1 MLNLHGMLLC
11 FHSKYMKINKYNSL
25 VFALLFGFG
34 LSGQAQTKQWTLEEC
49 VRYALDNNITIKLSE
64 LDVKNA
70 DIDKKD
76 AFGNY
81 LPSVN
86 GNASHSWNIG
96 LNQDVTT
103 GLLRNQTTQYSS
115 VGLSAGVDIYKGL
128 QIQNTY
134 RRTKLSIIASQY
146 QLLKMQEDISLNVA
160 NAFLQILSYKEEVK
174 VKKEQLTID
183 EKRLKRSEEM
193 VNAGT
198 IPRGDLYD
206 LKATIA
212 TDQQAITVS
221 ENNLLISKLSLA
233 QLLQLKEFADF
244 DVIDDT
250 NAKDENNIMAQS
262 PIDIYNK
269 AKETRTEL
277 KLAQTNLEIAEKN
290 VAIAKGAYQP
300 TLSAFY
306 NFNTRASY
314 SDIITGTTPNTANPT
329 SQIGFVEGT
338 NQAVLQNNFSPVLG
352 GPQPILDQFSDNKGQ
367 SFGLQLSVPIF
378 NGFSVRNNVERNKVN
393 LEKSKIDLEQKS
405 LDLQRNVYTA
415 FTNAKGALN
424 TYESSTV
431 TLEARQQAYNYA
443 KEKYDVG
450 LMNSFDFTQA
460 QTLLTNAQS
469 DVIRTKY
476 DYIFKIKILEFYFG
490 IPIVPII
497 TK

>member
-1 MLNLHGMLLC
+1 
-11 FHSKYMKINKYNSL
+11 MKINKYNSL
-25 VFALLFGFG
+25 VIAMLFGFG
-34 LSGQAQTKQWTLEEC
+34 LTGQAQSKQWTLEEC
-49 VRYALDNNITIKLSE
+49 VRYALENNITVKLSE

-70 DIDKKD
+70 EIDKRG
-76 AFGNY
+76 ALGNY

-103 GLLRNQTTQYSS
+103 GILRNQTTQYSS
-115 VGLSAGVDIYKGL
+115 VGLNAGVDIYKGL
-128 QIQNTY
+128 QNQNTM
-134 RRTKLSIIASQY
+134 RRAKLSIIASRY

-160 NAFLQILSYKEEVK
+160 SAFLQILSNKEDLK

-183 EKRLKRSEEM
+183 EKRFARSEEM

-198 IPRGDLYD
+198 IPRGDLFD
-206 LKATIA
+206 LKATVA
-212 TDQQAITVS
+212 TDKQNIAVS

-244 DVIDDT
+244 DVVDDT
-250 NAKDENNIMAQS
+250 KVADENNILAQT
-262 PIDIYNK
+262 PVEIYNK

-314 SDIITGTTPNTANPT
+314 SDIITGSTPNTANPT

-338 NQAVLQNNFSPVLG
+338 NQAVLQNNFTPVLG
-352 GPQPILDQFSDNKGQ
+352 KADPIFDQFRDNKGQ
-367 SFGLQLSVPIF
+367 SFGFQLSVPIF
-378 NGFSVRNNVERNKVN
+378 NGFSVRNNVERNKVS

-415 FTNAKGALN
+415 FTDAKAALN
-424 TYESSTV
+424 TFEASTV

-476 DYIFKIKILEFYFG
+476 DYMFKIKILEFYFG

>member
-1 MLNLHGMLLC
+1 
-11 FHSKYMKINKYNSL
+11 MKINKYNSL

-443 KEKYDVG
+443 KEKYAVG

>member
-1 MLNLHGMLLC
+1 
-11 FHSKYMKINKYNSL
+11 MKINKYNSL
-25 VFALLFGFG
+25 VFAMLFGLG

-49 VRYALDNNITIKLSE
+49 VRYALDNNITIKQTE
-64 LDVKNA
+64 LDVKTA
-70 DIDKKD
+70 DIDKKG

-81 LPSVN
+81 LPSVS

-115 VGLSAGVDIYKGL
+115 VGLNAGVDIYKGL
-128 QIQNTY
+128 QNQNAY
-134 RRTKLSIIASQY
+134 RKAKLSIVASKY

-160 NAFLQILSYKEEVK
+160 NAFLQILSNKEDLK
-174 VKKEQLTID
+174 IKKEQLIID

-206 LKATIA
+206 LKATVA
-212 TDQQAITVS
+212 TDQQNITVS

-233 QLLQLKEFADF
+233 QLLQLKEFTDF
-244 DVIDDT
+244 DVVDDT
-250 NAKDENNIMAQS
+250 NAKDENNIMAQN

-300 TLSAFY
+300 TLTGFY
-306 NFNTRASY
+306 GFNTRASY
-314 SDIITGTTPNTANPT
+314 SDQIKLDANDKPYT
-329 SQIGFVEGT
+329 V
-338 NQAVLQNNFSPVLG
+338 
-352 GPQPILDQFSDNKGQ
+352 GPDPIFDQFSKNKGHN
-367 SFGLQLSVPIF
+367 FGFQLNVPIF
-378 NGFSVRNNVERNKVN
+378 NGFATRNNVERNKVT

-415 FTNAKGALN
+415 FTDAKGALN
-424 TYESSTV
+424 TYESTVV

-469 DVIRTKY
+469 NVIRSKY
-476 DYIFKIKILEFYFG
+476 DYMFKIKIIEFYFG

-497 TK
+497 SK

>member
-1 MLNLHGMLLC
+1 
-11 FHSKYMKINKYNSL
+11 MKINKYNSL
-25 VFALLFGFG
+25 VFAMLFGLG

-49 VRYALDNNITIKLSE
+49 VRYALDNNITIKQTE
-64 LDVKNA
+64 LDVKTA
-70 DIDKKD
+70 DIDKKG

-81 LPSVN
+81 LPSVS

-115 VGLSAGVDIYKGL
+115 VGLNAGVDIYKGL
-128 QIQNTY
+128 QNQNAY
-134 RRTKLSIIASQY
+134 RKAKLSIVASKY

-160 NAFLQILSYKEEVK
+160 NAFLQILSNKEDLK
-174 VKKEQLTID
+174 IKKEQLIID

-206 LKATIA
+206 LKATVA
-212 TDQQAITVS
+212 TDQQNITVS

-233 QLLQLKEFADF
+233 QLLQLKEFTDF
-244 DVIDDT
+244 DVVDDT
-250 NAKDENNIMAQS
+250 NAKDENNIMAQN

-300 TLSAFY
+300 TLTGFY
-306 NFNTRASY
+306 GFNTRASY
-314 SDIITGTTPNTANPT
+314 SDQIKLDANDKPYT
-329 SQIGFVEGT
+329 V
-338 NQAVLQNNFSPVLG
+338 
-352 GPQPILDQFSDNKGQ
+352 GPDPIFDQFSKNKGHN
-367 SFGLQLSVPIF
+367 FGFQLNVPIF
-378 NGFSVRNNVERNKVN
+378 NGFAARNNVERNKVT

-415 FTNAKGALN
+415 FTDAKGALN
-424 TYESSTV
+424 TYESTVV

-469 DVIRTKY
+469 NVIRSKY
-476 DYIFKIKILEFYFG
+476 DYMFKIKIIEFYFG

-497 TK
+497 SK

>member
-1 MLNLHGMLLC
+1 MLNLRSVFAMLHL
-11 FHSKYMKINKYNSL
+11 KNMKINKYNSL
-25 VFALLFGFG
+25 IVALLFGLG
-34 LSGQAQTKQWTLEEC
+34 LSAQTQPKQWTLEEC

-70 DIDKKD
+70 DIDKKG
-76 AFGNY
+76 ALGSY
-81 LPSVN
+81 LPSVS
-86 GNASHSWNIG
+86 GSASHSWNIG

-103 GLLRNQTTQYSS
+103 GILRNQTTQYSS
-115 VGLSAGVDIYKGL
+115 IGLNAGVDIYKGL
-128 QIQNTY
+128 QNQNTY
-134 RRTKLSIIASQY
+134 RRAKLAIVASKY

-160 NAFLQILSYKEEVK
+160 NAFLEILFNKENLK
-174 VKKEQLTID
+174 VKKEQLAID
-183 EKRLKRSEEM
+183 EKRFARSEEM

-198 IPRGDLYD
+198 IPRGDLFD
-206 LKATIA
+206 LKATVA
-212 TDQQAITVS
+212 TDQQAIIVA
-221 ENNLLISKLSLA
+221 ENSLLISKLSLA

-250 NAKDENNIMAQS
+250 NAKDENNIMAET
-262 PIDIYNK
+262 PVDIYNK
-269 AKETRTEL
+269 AKEIRTEL

-300 TLSAFY
+300 TLRGFY
-306 NFNTRASY
+306 GFNTRASY
-314 SDIITGTTPNTANPT
+314 SDQTK
-329 SQIGFVEGT
+329 FDE
-338 NQAVLQNNFSPVLG
+338 NNIPYVVGPDPVF
-352 GPQPILDQFSDNKGQ
+352 QQFSDNKGHN
-367 SFGLQLSVPIF
+367 FGFQLDVPIF
-378 NGFSVRNNVERNKVN
+378 NGFSIKNNVERSKVS

-415 FTNAKGALN
+415 FTDAKGALN
-424 TYESSTV
+424 AYESSTV

-476 DYIFKIKILEFYFG
+476 DYMFKIKILEFYFG

-497 TK
+497 AK

>member
-1 MLNLHGMLLC
+1 
-11 FHSKYMKINKYNSL
+11 MKINKYNSL
-25 VFALLFGFG
+25 IVALFFG
-34 LSGQAQTKQWTLEEC
+34 LGLSAQTQPKLWTLEEC
-49 VRYALDNNITIKLSE
+49 VRYALDNNITIKLTE

-70 DIDKKD
+70 VIDKNS
-76 AFGNY
+76 AFGSF
-81 LPSVN
+81 LPTVN
-86 GNASHSWNIG
+86 ANASHSWNIG
-96 LNQDVTT
+96 LNQNITT
-103 GLLRNQTTQYSS
+103 GLLQNSTTQYSS
-115 VGLSAGVDIYKGL
+115 VGASVGVDIYRGL
-128 QIQNTY
+128 QNQNTL
-134 RRTKLSIIASQY
+134 RRAKLSIISAQY
-146 QLLKMQEDISLNVA
+146 QLTKMQEDISLNVA
-160 NAFLQILSYKEEVK
+160 NAFLEILFNKENLK
-174 VKKEQLTID
+174 VKKEQLAID
-183 EKRLKRSEEM
+183 QKRFARSEEM

-198 IPRGDLYD
+198 IPRGDLFD
-206 LKATIA
+206 LKATVA
-212 TDQQAITVS
+212 TDQQAIIVA
-221 ENNLLISKLSLA
+221 ENSLLISKLSLA

-244 DVIDDT
+244 DVVDDT
-250 NAKDENNIMAQS
+250 NVADENNILAQT
-262 PIDIYNK
+262 PVEIYTK
-269 AKETRTEL
+269 AREIRTEL

-290 VAIAKGAYQP
+290 VTIAKGAYQP

-314 SDIITGTTPNTANPT
+314 SDIITGSTLNNANPT
-329 SQIGFVEGT
+329 RQIGYVEGT
-338 NQAVLQNNFSPVLG
+338 NQAVLEPNYSPVLG
-352 GPQPILDQFSDNKGQ
+352 GPAPIFDQFNDNKGQ

-378 NGFSVRNNVERNKVN
+378 NGFSVRNNVERSKVS

-415 FTNAKGALN
+415 FTDAKGALN
-424 TYESSTV
+424 AYESSTV

-476 DYIFKIKILEFYFG
+476 DYMFKIKILEFYFG

>member
-1 MLNLHGMLLC
+1 
-11 FHSKYMKINKYNSL
+11 MKINKINSL
-25 VFALLFGFG
+25 VFAMLFGFG

-49 VRYALDNNITIKLSE
+49 VRYALDNNITIKNSE
-64 LDVKNA
+64 LDVQNA
-70 DIDKKD
+70 EINKKD
-76 AFGNY
+76 AFGRY

-103 GLLRNQTTQYSS
+103 GVLRNQTTQYSS
-115 VGLSAGVDIYKGL
+115 VGLNAGVDIYKGL
-128 QIQNTY
+128 QNQNTY
-134 RRTKLSIIASQY
+134 RRTKLAIIASQY
-146 QLLKMQEDISLNVA
+146 QLLKMQEDVSLNVA
-160 NAFLQILSYKEEVK
+160 NAFLQILGYKEDLK
-174 VKKEQLTID
+174 IKTEQLAID

-193 VNAGT
+193 VSAGT
-198 IPRGDLYD
+198 IPRGDLFD

-212 TDQQAITVS
+212 TDKQNIAVS

-244 DVIDDT
+244 DVVDDT

-262 PIDIYNK
+262 PVDIYNK

-300 TLSAFY
+300 TLSGFY
-306 NFNTRASY
+306 GFNTRASY
-314 SDIITGTTPNTANPT
+314 SDQVKFDSN
-329 SQIGFVEGT
+329 
-338 NQAVLQNNFSPVLG
+338 NQPYTV
-352 GPQPILDQFSDNKGQ
+352 GPDPLFQQFSDNKGHN
-367 SFGLQLSVPIF
+367 FGLQLNVPIF
-378 NGFSVRNNVERNKVN
+378 NGFSVRNNVERNKVS

-424 TYESSTV
+424 TYEAATV

-469 DVIRTKY
+469 EVIRTKY

-490 IPIVPII
+490 IPIVPIPA
-497 TK
+497 K

>member
-1 MLNLHGMLLC
+1 
-11 FHSKYMKINKYNSL
+11 MKINKYNSL
-25 VFALLFGFG
+25 IVALLFGLG
-34 LSGQAQTKQWTLEEC
+34 LSAQTQPKQWTLEEC

-64 LDVKNA
+64 LDVKSA
-70 DIDKKD
+70 VIDKKG
-76 AFGNY
+76 ALGSY
-81 LPSVN
+81 LPSVS

-96 LNQDVTT
+96 LNINPVTNIAT
-103 GLLRNQTTQYSS
+103 TQTTQYSS
-115 VGLSAGVDIYKGL
+115 LGLNAGVDIFKGL
-128 QIQNTY
+128 QNLNAY
-134 RRTKLSIIASQY
+134 RRAKLSIVASQY

-160 NAFLQILSYKEEVK
+160 NAFLEILFNKENLK
-174 VKKEQLTID
+174 VKKEQLAID
-183 EKRLKRSEEM
+183 EKRFARSEEM

-198 IPRGDLYD
+198 IPRGDLFD
-206 LKATIA
+206 LKATVA
-212 TDQQAITVS
+212 TDQQAIIVA

-250 NAKDENNIMAQS
+250 NAKDENNILAQT
-262 PIDIYNK
+262 PVEIYNK
-269 AKETRTEL
+269 AREIRTEV
-277 KLAQTNLEIAEKN
+277 KLAQTNLEIAEKS
-290 VAIAKGAYQP
+290 VAVARGAYQP
-300 TLSAFY
+300 TLRGFY
-306 NFNTRASY
+306 QFSTSASY
-314 SDIITGTTPNTANPT
+314 SDRLSGVDAN
-329 SQIGFVEGT
+329 
-338 NQAVLQNNFSPVLG
+338 NNPIYIAPDPVLN
-352 GPQPILDQFSDNKGQ
+352 QFSDNKGHN
-367 SFGLQLSVPIF
+367 FGFQLSVPIF
-378 NGFSVRNNVERNKVN
+378 NGYTVKNNVERNRVS

-415 FTNAKGALN
+415 FTDAKGALN
-424 TYESSTV
+424 AYESSTV

-476 DYIFKIKILEFYFG
+476 DYMFKIKILEFYFG

>member
-1 MLNLHGMLLC
+1 
-11 FHSKYMKINKYNSL
+11 MKINKINSL
-25 VFALLFGFG
+25 VFAMLFGFG

-49 VRYALDNNITIKLSE
+49 VRYALDNNITIKNSE
-64 LDVKNA
+64 LDVQNA
-70 DIDKKD
+70 EINKKD
-76 AFGNY
+76 AFGRY

-103 GLLRNQTTQYSS
+103 GVLRNQTTQYSS
-115 VGLSAGVDIYKGL
+115 VGLNAGVDIYKGL
-128 QIQNTY
+128 QNQNTY
-134 RRTKLSIIASQY
+134 RRTKLAIIASQY
-146 QLLKMQEDISLNVA
+146 QLLKMQEDVSLNVA
-160 NAFLQILSYKEEVK
+160 NAFLQILGYKEDLK
-174 VKKEQLTID
+174 IKTEQLAID

-193 VNAGT
+193 VSAGT
-198 IPRGDLYD
+198 IPRGDLFD

-212 TDQQAITVS
+212 TDKQNIAVS

-244 DVIDDT
+244 DVVDDT

-290 VAIAKGAYQP
+290 VAIAKGAFQP
-300 TLSAFY
+300 TLSGFY
-306 NFNTRASY
+306 GFNTRASY
-314 SDIITGTTPNTANPT
+314 SDQVKFDSN
-329 SQIGFVEGT
+329 
-338 NQAVLQNNFSPVLG
+338 NQPYTV
-352 GPQPILDQFSDNKGQ
+352 GPDPLFQQFSDNKGHN
-367 SFGLQLSVPIF
+367 FGLQLNVPIF
-378 NGFSVRNNVERNKVN
+378 NGFSVRNNVERNKVS

-424 TYESSTV
+424 TYEAATV

-469 DVIRTKY
+469 EVIRTKY

-490 IPIVPII
+490 IPIVPIPA
-497 TK
+497 K